1 MKKFT
6 ESIKSLDLF
15 SNEETLRDILLEYSD
30 SGFKWSISYKLF
42 KTYNDGDGEWFM
54 PFLSSASKSVKS
66 EGQLWI
72 KISSSLYDIFDT
84 NDENFP
90 DGAIRG
96 YHISFTEVF
105 DKILANDKQRG
116 DNRRNFAIPNDKLYT
131 FFQITKDIQDRIESM
146 GYTFLLSVHQNA
158 EFDIIIIE
166 K

>member
-30 SGFKWSISYKLF
+30 SGFKWFISYKLF
-42 KTYNDGDGEWFM
+42 KTYNYNDGEWFM
-54 PFLSSASKSVKS
+54 PVLSSTSKSDS
-66 EGQLWI
+66 
-72 KISSSLYDIFDT
+72 SPSSLNDIFDT
-84 NDENFP
+84 NDEKFP
-90 DGAIRG
+90 DDAIRG

-105 DKILANDKQRG
+105 DTILANDKQRG
-116 DNRRNFAIPNDKLYT
+116 DNRRNFAIPDDKLYT

-146 GYTFLLSVHQNA
+146 GYIFLLSVHQNA

>member
-15 SNEETLRDILLEYSD
+15 SDEETLRDILLDYSD
-30 SGFKWSISYKLF
+30 SGLKWSISYKLF
-42 KTYNDGDGEWFM
+42 KTFTDGDGEWFM
-54 PFLSSASKSVKS
+54 PVLSSTSKSA
-66 EGQLWI
+66 
-72 KISSSLYDIFDT
+72 SSLDDIFNT
-84 NDENFP
+84 SDERFP
-90 DGAIRG
+90 KDAIRG
-96 YHISFTEVF
+96 YHILFSEVF
-105 DKILANDKQRG
+105 DVILANNQQRG

-158 EFDIIIIE
+158 EFDILIID